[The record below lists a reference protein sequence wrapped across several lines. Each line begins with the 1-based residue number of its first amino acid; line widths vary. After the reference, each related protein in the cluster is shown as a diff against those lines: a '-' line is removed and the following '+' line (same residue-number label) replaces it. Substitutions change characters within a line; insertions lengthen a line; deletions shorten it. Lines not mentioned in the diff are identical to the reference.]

1 MYLPVPPTSGCTRI
15 PWDNMHALAVTELLV
30 GKQYGDRNGQETTPA
45 SECSANRYND
55 FRRSAATL
63 ISCTPP
69 WMGPA
74 RTLVGLKEVAVLR
87 NGVVIYRLVLRS

>member
-1 MYLPVPPTSGCTRI
+1 M
-15 PWDNMHALAVTELLV
+15 LV
-30 GKQYGDRNGQETTPA
+30 FFSDVLM
-45 SECSANRYND
+45 NRYND

-74 RTLVGLKEVAVLR
+74 RTLVGLKEVPVLR
-87 NGVVIYRLVLRS
+87 NGVVIYRLVKELNDALVSNPGNGIFIFV